1 MKSYW
6 TEASE
11 MYPDK
16 RSLERLANF
25 ISHCDHGEIVL
36 VRKAVQALSSPVA
49 RKFCQSVNSLMAG
62 WLYAG
67 LAIIIVVTAGS
78 DGRRLILVAGLAAAI
93 GHIIYPIIKSRIHRL
108 RPCEF
113 DASLNLSMKALDRYS
128 CPSGHIMTATLVAIP
143 LGTMWPLFM
152 PVILLVWGVAAWA
165 RISSGHHYPSDILVG
180 ALLGISVSLPVTSWL
195 L

>member
-1 MKSYW
+1 
-6 TEASE
+6 

-16 RSLERLANF
+16 RSLETLARF
-25 ISHCDHGEIVL
+25 ISRCDHGEIVL
-36 VRKAVQALSSPVA
+36 VRTAVQSLSSPMG
-49 RKFCQSVNSLMAG
+49 RKFCQWVNSLMAG

-67 LAIIIVVTAGS
+67 LAIIIVVTEGN
-78 DGRRLILVAGLAAAI
+78 DGRRLVLVAGLSVAI
-93 GHIIYPIIKSRIHRL
+93 GHMIYPIIKSRIHRL

-143 LGTMWPLFM
+143 VGTMWPLFL
-152 PVILLVWGVAAWA
+152 PVILLVWGITAWA

-180 ALLGISVSLPVTSWL
+180 ALLGMSVSLPVTSWL